1 MNTEYTPQPIDTS
14 SVVLPP
20 AVEKL
25 AELLAHN
32 AHEVWAA
39 ERLKQGW
46 RYGRERDDAQKL
58 HPDLRPYE
66 ELPEGEKIFDRQ
78 TAMETLR
85 VLLALGYTISR

>member
-14 SVVLPP
+14 SVTLPP
-20 AVEKL
+20 SVAEL
-25 AELLAHN
+25 AEMLARN
-32 AHEVWAA
+32 THEVWAA

-46 RYGRERDDAQKL
+46 RYGEARDDVQKL

-66 ELPEGEKIFDRQ
+66 ELPEDEKVYDRQ

-85 VLLALGYTISR
+85 VLLALGYSISR